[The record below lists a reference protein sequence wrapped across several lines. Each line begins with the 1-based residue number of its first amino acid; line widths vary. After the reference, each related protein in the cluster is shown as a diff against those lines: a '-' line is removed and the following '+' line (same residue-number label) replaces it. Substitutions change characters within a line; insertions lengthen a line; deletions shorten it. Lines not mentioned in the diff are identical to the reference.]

1 MKLKVGDEVRILNK
15 GVLNNLE
22 GELLKID
29 RRRKCPYEVL
39 HESHILFVTK
49 VSRLRGRKKK

>member
-1 MKLKVGDEVRILNK
+1 MKLKVGDEVRVLS
-15 GVLNNLE
+15 GGELNNLE

-39 HESHILFVTK
+39 HETHILFATK
-49 VSRLRGRKKK
+49 VSRLKGEK

>member
-1 MKLKVGDEVRILNK
+1 MKLKVGDEVKILDK
-15 GVLNNLE
+15 GVLHGFE
-22 GELLKID
+22 GELIRID

-49 VSRLRGRKKK
+49 VSRLKGRKK

>member
-1 MKLKVGDEVRILNK
+1 MKLKVGDEVRILSK
-15 GVLNNLE
+15 GALNGLE

-39 HESHILFVTK
+39 HENHILFVTK
-49 VSRLRGRKKK
+49 VSRLKERKK